1 MLSQHLSLSS
11 ATGKPTLST
20 TEINQL
26 VDLCFEKMR
35 ADYRINRFL
44 NSLPAEQQLQPLKEL
59 LAIVWQGGKWQE
71 NLQLL
76 DDVFTA
82 LFARNNAK
90 PSLVTGRDFEFL
102 LDVIGGRD
110 LQVITPVCLCHQFL
124 LKLQPNDFHVDV
136 LLEHVQSSLHELM
149 FNEDSSQHLLA
160 LAESAREL
168 ILGRLPPSAQ
178 A

>member
-110 LQVITPVCLCHQFL
+110 QIGRA
-124 LKLQPNDFHVDV
+124 HV
-136 LLEHVQSSLHELM
+136 
-149 FNEDSSQHLLA
+149 
-160 LAESAREL
+160 
-168 ILGRLPPSAQ
+168 
-178 A
+178 